1 MERCVN
7 RIQSALIAQDPPLKL
22 AQTRLKKRSR
32 RPEVENCADDP
43 HFKLVESVNEIVQCI
58 KLLESKLE
66 EAQKAHQE
74 LIDNK
79 TRLESAMRVKKNSLL
94 IDQQKCMS
102 KRRTFPYIA
111 HSTRYF

>member
-7 RIQSALIAQDPPLKL
+7 RIQSAIVAQDPPLKL

-43 HFKLVESVNEIVQCI
+43 HFKLVESVNEIAQCI

-66 EAQKAHQE
+66 EAGKAHQE
-74 LIDNK
+74 LLDIK
-79 TRLESAMRVKKNSLL
+79 ARLESEMRVKKNSLL

-102 KRRTFPYIA
+102 KRRTFPFIP